1 MALSASAQF
10 VDGTRGLLCMPSAEF
25 EPEATFM
32 ITNNFLNKEY
42 LPAMNYSGDF
52 NGWDY
57 NTFGYAFSVSFWS
70 RLEIAYSCTI
80 MYNKWSPSYDKM
92 SYRGQIL
99 RNQDRHFAAR
109 VQLTKDG
116 EWGQKWLPAIAIG
129 CSDPVS
135 GAGGDYSKGNVE
147 SSGNGYFNRY
157 YIAAAKHFNTSLGQ
171 VAGHLAYQYSRRKDG
186 MPTGVCAAVTWEPVW
201 LNREGSFMNN
211 FRATL
216 EWDARK
222 LNFGL
227 NASIWKNHF
236 EFMAMLFGMRYPM
249 VGVRFKTVLA
259 GSN

>member
-1 MALSASAQF
+1 
-10 VDGTRGLLCMPSAEF
+10 MPSAEF
-25 EPEATFM
+25 EQEATFM

-80 MYNKWSPSYDKM
+80 MYNKWSPSYDRM
-92 SYRGQIL
+92 TYRGKIL

-109 VQLTKDG
+109 VLLTKDG

-135 GAGGDYSKGNVE
+135 GAGGEYTQGNVGA
-147 SSGNGYFNRY
+147 SGNGYFNRF
-157 YIAAAKHFNTSLGQ
+157 YIAAAKHFDTTLGQ